1 MTRLV
6 LVTLFT
12 GPMNEMPPG
21 LNGTAVAV
29 GPAGCVAVGDRL
41 EEVVVAV
48 AVVPVV
54 PVVGV
59 DCVVVLPTPE
69 HAVSKIIVTRTA
81 APTSIP

>member
-1 MTRLV
+1 
-6 LVTLFT
+6 
-12 GPMNEMPPG
+12 MNEMTPPG
-21 LNGTAVAV
+21 LNGTDVAV
-29 GPAGCVAVGDRL
+29 GPAGCVAVGDDTTGL
-41 EEVVVAV
+41 EEVVV

-59 DCVVVLPTPE
+59 DCVVVLLTPE

>member
-1 MTRLV
+1 
-6 LVTLFT
+6 
-12 GPMNEMPPG
+12 MNEMTPPG
-21 LNGTAVAV
+21 LNGTDVAV
-29 GPAGCVAVGDRL
+29 GPAGCVAVGDTTGL
-41 EEVVVAV
+41 EEVVV

>member
-6 LVTLFT
+6 LVMLFA

-29 GPAGCVAVGDRL
+29 GPAGCVAVGDGL

-48 AVVPVV
+48 AVV